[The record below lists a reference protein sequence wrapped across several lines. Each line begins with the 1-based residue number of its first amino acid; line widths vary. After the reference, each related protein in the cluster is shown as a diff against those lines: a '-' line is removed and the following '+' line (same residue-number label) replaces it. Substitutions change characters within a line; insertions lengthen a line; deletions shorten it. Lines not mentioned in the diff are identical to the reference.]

1 MQHKKTMS
9 KVASALAGV
18 AAVAGGIMIAHSQAM
33 PDRIQFPE
41 GFDKG
46 VLYQTVNRADI
57 KQFRE
62 LYTSKA
68 AVDAV
73 RAGKDAPSGTV
84 LTLVQYAAQVDKAG
98 NPVKGA
104 DGNFVKGNVVGYAV
118 MEKRSGWGASIPAAW
133 RNGDWEYAAFMG
145 DKKPN
150 AKANA
155 NTKACFDCHLPP
167 AGQDFVISL
176 AGLKGTALGA
186 AQRPSGPGTVA
197 IAEFLFGPEKVNVK
211 VGQSV
216 TWTNV
221 DASPHQVTLQAS
233 SEYRSPVVL
242 RGQSTKI
249 QFNNEGTYGYICGLH
264 PGMKGEITVSR

>member
-73 RAGKDAPSGTV
+73 RAG
-84 LTLVQYAAQVDKAG
+84 
-98 NPVKGA
+98 
-104 DGNFVKGNVVGYAV
+104 
-118 MEKRSGWGASIPAAW
+118 
-133 RNGDWEYAAFMG
+133 
-145 DKKPN
+145 
-150 AKANA
+150 
-155 NTKACFDCHLPP
+155 
-167 AGQDFVISL
+167 
-176 AGLKGTALGA
+176 
-186 AQRPSGPGTVA
+186 
-197 IAEFLFGPEKVNVK
+197 
-211 VGQSV
+211 
-216 TWTNV
+216 
-221 DASPHQVTLQAS
+221 
-233 SEYRSPVVL
+233 
-242 RGQSTKI
+242 
-249 QFNNEGTYGYICGLH
+249 
-264 PGMKGEITVSR
+264 